1 MSLIANEINVNYGKS
16 KVVTGVSLKIEQGEK
31 IALLGRNGVGKT
43 TLMKGLIG
51 VLPIDGKGT
60 LTIDNEDIT
69 KKPAHLHNLAGI
81 GYVPQGREII
91 PDLTV
96 RENLELGGLGH
107 KDVDMKKQFD
117 MVLAY
122 FPALNPHLGRPG
134 GVLSGGQQQQLAI
147 ARCLMGAPKVLLLDE
162 PTEGIQPNVVFEIA
176 SIINKI
182 SKEMG
187 LSVVVVEQNL
197 KFAKRIA
204 ERFLI
209 MQKGQIVCQ
218 GKMEELTDEVSK
230 KYLSV

>member
-1 MSLIANEINVNYGKS
+1 M
-16 KVVTGVSLKIEQGEK
+16 GEN
-31 IALLGRNGVGKT
+31 IR
-43 TLMKGLIG
+43 
-51 VLPIDGKGT
+51 
-60 LTIDNEDIT
+60 
-69 KKPAHLHNLAGI
+69 
-81 GYVPQGREII
+81 REII

>member
-1 MSLIANEINVNYGKS
+1 M
-16 KVVTGVSLKIEQGEK
+16 
-31 IALLGRNGVGKT
+31 
-43 TLMKGLIG
+43 
-51 VLPIDGKGT
+51 
-60 LTIDNEDIT
+60 
-69 KKPAHLHNLAGI
+69 
-81 GYVPQGREII
+81 
-91 PDLTV
+91 
-96 RENLELGGLGH
+96 
-107 KDVDMKKQFD
+107 
-117 MVLAY
+117 
-122 FPALNPHLGRPG
+122 
-134 GVLSGGQQQQLAI
+134 
-147 ARCLMGAPKVLLLDE
+147 LLLDE